1 MVKTET
7 WNSEYSIGVEKIDDQ
22 HKMLFMKLDD
32 LLNAM
37 RMRNNNVEI
46 IRSLDDFERFVNRCF
61 EDEEQIQRD
70 IKYYGYRLQRQKHD
84 EFRYKLQELR
94 VQFENNIIDS
104 RLIIK
109 TENEL
114 TTWWIE
120 HITNLDNELGKHLV
134 TISTI

>member
-1 MVKTET
+1 MVKTEI

-46 IRSLDDFERFVNRCF
+46 IRSLDNFERFVNRCF
-61 EDEEQIQRD
+61 DDEEQIQRD

-94 VQFENNIIDS
+94 VQLENKIVDS

>member
-94 VQFENNIIDS
+94 VQLENKIVDS

>member
-1 MVKTET
+1 MVKTEI

-46 IRSLDDFERFVNRCF
+46 IRSLDNFERFVNRCF
-61 EDEEQIQRD
+61 DDEEQIQRD

-94 VQFENNIIDS
+94 VQLENKIVDS

-109 TENEL
+109 TETEL